1 MDILFLLSLFAIKHW
16 LFDFVWQTAE
26 EIKHK
31 GTYLD
36 YRGMVHSIKHGIATF
51 VIVKIAG
58 LHFAEAGM
66 IGGLDFLVHYHID
79 WAKMNINRIKGW
91 GPTTHEQFWWLTGF
105 DQFLHQITYLLLIWL
120 VV

>member
-58 LHFAEAGM
+58 LQFAESWI
-66 IGGLDFLVHYHID
+66 IGGLDFIVHYHID
-79 WAKMNINRIKGW
+79 WAKMRLSQGLN
-91 GPTTHEQFWWLTGF
+91 TTDHAFWVWLGL
-105 DQFLHQITYLLLIWL
+105 DQLLHTLTYILIVAILLTI
-120 VV
+120 

>member
-1 MDILFLLSLFAIKHW
+1 MDILLLLSLFAVKHW

-79 WAKMNINRIKGW
+79 WTKMRLSNGL
-91 GPTTHEQFWWLTGF
+91 TTSEHVFWVWLGL
-105 DQFLHQITYLLLIWL
+105 DQLLHTLTYILIVAILLTI
-120 VV
+120 